1 MEINLDCI
9 RDVLLY
15 ISKNQRMDNDF
26 KIEPISSAVIIS
38 QLKTDYNEDEIAYSI
53 RQLCMQDYLIYN
65 TVHPVLN
72 IYLIRDISPK
82 GHEFIQNTQEPTVW
96 EKTKS
101 KLSGFKNISISIV
114 NSVAVKILTDFI
126 AQQM

>member
-1 MEINLDCI
+1 
-9 RDVLLY
+9 
-15 ISKNQRMDNDF
+15 
-26 KIEPISSAVIIS
+26 PISSAVIIS